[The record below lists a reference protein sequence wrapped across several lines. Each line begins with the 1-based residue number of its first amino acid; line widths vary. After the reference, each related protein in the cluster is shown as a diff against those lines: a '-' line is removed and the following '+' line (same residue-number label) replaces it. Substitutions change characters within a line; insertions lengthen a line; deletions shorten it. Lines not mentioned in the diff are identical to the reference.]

1 MAPNAALEVPPDRKH
16 PQHGVKVSSQSMIS
30 LDDDAPS
37 HGIFAVRIT
46 HHFASLNCANYYLT
60 TTIQGVYYGGHWL
73 DIEDCTNTFNPD
85 PSTCSSCPTQST
97 CPRSKSRN
105 ASTSPTTI
113 YDVVII
119 GAGCI
124 GSAIARELSR
134 YQLKTLLLE
143 AADDVSQGAT
153 KGNSGIVH
161 AGYDDTP
168 GTNRAKYC
176 WKGNQMFPS
185 LDRELRFGYQLNGSL
200 VVATS
205 DSEVKIL
212 HELLERGKINGVQN
226 LRIVQKEELFAIEP
240 ALNPNAIA
248 GLYAPDAGNV
258 IPYEY
263 AIALAE
269 NAVDN
274 GVELRIRREV
284 VDIVK
289 DDECYIVKV
298 GDKFIAR
305 DGELFSLS
313 VRHWEPLGYVEARE
327 RMGKSVS
334 GEDGEDG
341 GIGEG
346 RKRLLF
352 RVGIA
357 ISSAIVMMKGMVMML
372 DDGASDEVRIKASL
386 ATLLVCA
393 ASAYLL
399 LKPVSSTSDKTR
411 SKKPVVLKD
420 LVDKCPPLEGKG
432 DEGKVQVADMFT
444 GGSGSWNAVK
454 GVTVGRETVK
464 CRYVINCAG
473 SASDKIA
480 KMIGDES
487 FYIKP
492 RLGDYLLLNRN
503 QVCLISRSYMIN
515 LESNL
520 NNLTQICTCRVT

>member
-1 MAPNAALEVPPDRKH
+1 M
-16 PQHGVKVSSQSMIS
+16 
-30 LDDDAPS
+30 
-37 HGIFAVRIT
+37 
-46 HHFASLNCANYYLT
+46 
-60 TTIQGVYYGGHWL
+60 
-73 DIEDCTNTFNPD
+73 
-85 PSTCSSCPTQST
+85 
-97 CPRSKSRN
+97 SR
-105 ASTSPTTI
+105 
-113 YDVVII
+113 
-119 GAGCI
+119 
-124 GSAIARELSR
+124 L
-134 YQLKTLLLE
+134 
-143 AADDVSQGAT
+143 
-153 KGNSGIVH
+153 
-161 AGYDDTP
+161 
-168 GTNRAKYC
+168 
-176 WKGNQMFPS
+176 
-185 LDRELRFGYQLNGSL
+185 
-200 VVATS
+200 
-205 DSEVKIL
+205 
-212 HELLERGKINGVQN
+212 
-226 LRIVQKEELFAIEP
+226 
-240 ALNPNAIA
+240 
-248 GLYAPDAGNV
+248 
-258 IPYEY
+258 
-263 AIALAE
+263 
-269 NAVDN
+269 
-274 GVELRIRREV
+274 
-284 VDIVK
+284 
-289 DDECYIVKV
+289 
-298 GDKFIAR
+298 
-305 DGELFSLS
+305 
-313 VRHWEPLGYVEARE
+313 
-327 RMGKSVS
+327 
-334 GEDGEDG
+334 
-341 GIGEG
+341 G

-503 QVCLISRSYMIN
+503 QVCLISCSYMIN